1 MKEYPTINSKCAPNL
16 PCLAFQKLD
25 GSNVRFEWSKKNGFY
40 KFGTRN
46 RLFDASDE
54 MFGSA
59 IKLFQDKYADDVS
72 KIILKHKQYR
82 EAQYVVCFAEFFGP
96 SSFAG
101 WHDATETHDVVLFDV
116 AVHKHGILDAKQF
129 IDLFGGLHIPE
140 IIYDGNYG
148 QQFRQDV
155 YEGKYIDKSFEGIV
169 AKGGTGHKMWMSKQ
183 KTKAWLDK
191 LKEKHPDSFD
201 ELA

>member
-1 MKEYPTINSKCAPNL
+1 M
-16 PCLAFQKLD
+16 D
-25 GSNVRFEWSKKNGFY
+25 GSNLRFEWSKKNGFY

-46 RLFDASDE
+46 RLFDATDE
-54 MFGSA
+54 VFGKA

-82 EAQYVVCFAEFFGP
+82 EAQYVVCFAEFLGP
-96 SSFAG
+96 NSFAG
-101 WHDATETHDVVLFDV
+101 WHEASDTHDVVLFDV
-116 AVHKHGILDAKQF
+116 AVHKHGILDAKEF
-129 IDLFGGLHIPE
+129 VDLFGALHIPE
-140 IIYDGNYG
+140 IVYAGNYG

-169 AKGGTGHKMWMSKQ
+169 AKGGTGHKMWMGKQ

-191 LKEKHPDSFD
+191 LKEKHPDNFE